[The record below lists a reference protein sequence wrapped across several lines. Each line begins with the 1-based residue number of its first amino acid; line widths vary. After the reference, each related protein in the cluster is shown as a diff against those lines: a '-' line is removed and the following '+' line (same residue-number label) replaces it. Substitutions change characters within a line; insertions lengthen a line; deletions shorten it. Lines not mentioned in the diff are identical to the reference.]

1 MGRLLF
7 VHECAVD
14 PRSRP
19 CPEESERGRESVKIS
34 GTINTLG
41 DTKDQSL
48 SPVTLKQTFLCDVKP
63 WSSLEAMPF
72 GIVAFSNAS

>member
-1 MGRLLF
+1 MTCSDELLSSGCQCKH
-7 VHECAVD
+7 VT
-14 PRSRP
+14 
-19 CPEESERGRESVKIS
+19 ESVKIS

-63 WSSLEAMPF
+63 WSSLEPMPF